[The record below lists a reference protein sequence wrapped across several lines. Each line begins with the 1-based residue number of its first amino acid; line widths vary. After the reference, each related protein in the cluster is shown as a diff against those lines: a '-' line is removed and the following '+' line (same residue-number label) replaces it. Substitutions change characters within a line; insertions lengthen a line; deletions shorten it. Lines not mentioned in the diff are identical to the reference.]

1 MPSFRRETLVDAPLE
16 EVWAFH
22 STIDGLRALT
32 PGWLALRIDAIEFP
46 ERRAHDAGELVAG
59 TRIRA
64 SVAPLRIGPRRSWVS
79 VIESRTVHDDTCTFV
94 DTMHDGPFTSWKH
107 THRFVAVGEQTR
119 VIDRVD
125 YRVPGGPLGEFLAS
139 GGLSLF
145 FAYRHRRTRQLLGE
159 PNPLGVP

>member
-32 PGWLALRIDAIEFP
+32 PGWMGLRIASLEYP
-46 ERRAHDAGELVAG
+46 EQGVRDAGVLLAG
-59 TRIRA
+59 TRIHA
-64 SVAPLRIGPRRSWVS
+64 SVSPLWLTPRQSWVS

-94 DTMHDGPFTSWKH
+94 DSMQDGPFRSWKH

-119 VIDRVD
+119 VIDHVD

-139 GGLSLF
+139 GGLSVF
-145 FAYRHRRTRQLLGE
+145 FAYRHRRTRELLGDA
-159 PNPLGVP
+159 